1 MKMFS
6 KIIAVS
12 MLAGLSSMAIAGSPD
27 GLQLVMVGTAKA
39 AAQKPA
45 LDAFFKRYNPGT
57 TDADCEDTQLNI
69 NSVYAEP
76 GKAGITPEL
85 AIAATTD
92 KKQRAALGKLMSKFR
107 DKTHDRGFDGA
118 LVYDVQNDKILLYG
132 ISAMSSIKQYV
143 SVLPLSDLQNPKKAN
158 LAVCHALVQLPVLAE
173 P

>member
-1 MKMFS
+1 MKIFS
-6 KIIAVS
+6 KIIAFS
-12 MLAGLSSMAIAGSPD
+12 MLAGLPSMAIAGSPD
-27 GLQLVMVGTAKA
+27 GLQIVMIGTARA

-45 LDAFFKRYNPGT
+45 LDAFFFRYNPGT

-85 AIAATTD
+85 AISATTD

-132 ISAMSSIKQYV
+132 ISAMSSIKQFV
-143 SVLPLSDLQNPKKAN
+143 SVLPLSELQNPKKTN

>member
-1 MKMFS
+1 
-6 KIIAVS
+6 
-12 MLAGLSSMAIAGSPD
+12 LSSLAIAGSPD
-27 GLQLVMVGTAKA
+27 GLQLVLVGTAKA

-45 LDAFFKRYNPGT
+45 LDAFFKRYNPGS

-69 NSVYAEP
+69 NSVYADP

-85 AIAATTD
+85 AIAATTS
-92 KKQRAALGKLMSKFR
+92 KQQRAALGKLMSRFR
-107 DKTHDRGFDGA
+107 DKSHDRGFDGA

>member
-1 MKMFS
+1 MKMLR
-6 KIIAVS
+6 KMIAVLV
-12 MLAGLSSMAIAGSPD
+12 LAGWASMASAGSPD
-27 GLQLVMVGTAKA
+27 GLQLVMIGTAKA

-45 LDAFFKRYNPGT
+45 LDAFFKRYNPNT

-69 NSVYAEP
+69 NSVYGEP

-85 AIAATTD
+85 AIAATSD
-92 KKQRAALGKLMSKFR
+92 KKRRAALGQLMSKFR

-143 SVLPLSDLQNPKKAN
+143 SVLPLSDLQDLKKAN
-158 LAVCHALVQLPVLAE
+158 LAICHALVQLPVLAE

>member
-1 MKMFS
+1 MNMFS
-6 KIIAVS
+6 KMIAVS
-12 MLAGLSSMAIAGSPD
+12 MLAGWASTAIAGSPD
-27 GLQLVMVGTAKA
+27 GLQLVMIGTAKA

-92 KKQRAALGKLMSKFR
+92 KKQRAALGKLMAKFR

-118 LVYDVQNDKILLYG
+118 LVFDVQNDKILLYG

-143 SVLPLSDLQNPKKAN
+143 SMLPLSDLQYPKKTN